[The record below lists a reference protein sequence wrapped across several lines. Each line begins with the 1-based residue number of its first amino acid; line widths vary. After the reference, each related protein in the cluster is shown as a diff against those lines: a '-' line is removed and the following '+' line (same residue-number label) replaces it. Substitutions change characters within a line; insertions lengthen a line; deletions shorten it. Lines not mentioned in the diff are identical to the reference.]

1 MSSRETD
8 HGLHE
13 RALASP
19 ATDPMDRTR
28 FPVDEWALVESTY
41 DGTDLGVTETLFA
54 VGNGYL
60 GLRGNVEEGRDTHT
74 HGTFVNGF
82 HETWRIQH
90 AEDAYGLARVGPTSS
105 TTSEPW
111 TSATGSCVVS
121 WSGAPPPAS
130 A

>member
-1 MSSRETD
+1 GRAGPGRADRRAAMSSRETD

-13 RALASP
+13 RALVSP

-41 DGTDLGVTETLFA
+41 DGSDLGVTETLFA

-74 HGTFVNGF
+74 HGSFINGF
-82 HETWRIQH
+82 HETWRIQIGR
-90 AEDAYGLARVGPTSS
+90 A
-105 TTSEPW
+105 
-111 TSATGSCVVS
+111 SCRKA
-121 WSGAPPPAS
+121 GGTAG
-130 A
+130 